1 MFRVKTPEHFLT
13 IPMRNSALRVMVA
26 LIKLLGSMDLLYSM
40 TTHPV
45 NIILVVRHVYVT
57 DGLKPSGFWD
67 ETAGRAA
74 VLNA

>member
-1 MFRVKTPEHFLT
+1 
-13 IPMRNSALRVMVA
+13 
-26 LIKLLGSMDLLYSM
+26 MDLLYSM